1 MLKNL
6 NLLLMFNKKK
16 ILFFSIPFLIFFI
29 VYSNYTIF
37 NKDEK
42 KETSTFN
49 EKVIP
54 ISNSLSHC
62 TRVDE
67 DDTCISLLNEK
78 SKYNLVWF
86 GNSQLDM
93 INEKNEN
100 EKTAPELLR
109 NDFDAKKLNAVGFSH
124 PNMSLKEYY
133 ILLNYLLSK
142 EIKIDYLILGLCFDD
157 LRESKVRDKFINKYL
172 TDQNTRKLMS
182 KNEFG
187 KNLLNINTKII
198 NKSKKKENFLFFKS
212 EETIANLLKE
222 KFKYSSFSI
231 KIQRDLEVIFYK
243 IRNFIFNV
251 NPQSVR
257 KVLPA
262 AYKENIHFFEEIIK
276 LSKEKNII
284 LINYIV
290 PIRDDYKIPY
300 EHKAYLKF
308 KKSAELLT
316 NKNGNYFLNLENS
329 VSNENFGLKSTTS
342 IKKNNELDFMHFNYN
357 GQIQLKDKI
366 LEILNLIINDI

>member
-124 PNMSLKEYY
+124 PN
-133 ILLNYLLSK
+133 
-142 EIKIDYLILGLCFDD
+142 
-157 LRESKVRDKFINKYL
+157 
-172 TDQNTRKLMS
+172 
-182 KNEFG
+182 
-187 KNLLNINTKII
+187 
-198 NKSKKKENFLFFKS
+198 
-212 EETIANLLKE
+212 
-222 KFKYSSFSI
+222 
-231 KIQRDLEVIFYK
+231 
-243 IRNFIFNV
+243 
-251 NPQSVR
+251 
-257 KVLPA
+257 
-262 AYKENIHFFEEIIK
+262 
-276 LSKEKNII
+276 
-284 LINYIV
+284 
-290 PIRDDYKIPY
+290 
-300 EHKAYLKF
+300 
-308 KKSAELLT
+308 
-316 NKNGNYFLNLENS
+316 
-329 VSNENFGLKSTTS
+329 
-342 IKKNNELDFMHFNYN
+342 
-357 GQIQLKDKI
+357 
-366 LEILNLIINDI
+366 